1 MISGWTR
8 RAFLKTAAAGV
19 ALAIPRAGRA
29 ADGMVISLNPSLTK
43 KLEWPDFAR
52 LAASTGYSGVDVN
65 LSAAQAQGVDAT
77 RALLHELGLKPGAI
91 NLPVQF
97 AGDEAAFRQGLARLG
112 DAGAFAAAIDCPR
125 MVTVL
130 PPSSATPKE
139 ELRPRLRDRVTA
151 MAEILQ
157 RSNVRLGLEFLGPL
171 HFRTRQPHE
180 FIWRMDEALAF
191 SKECGPNVGLLL
203 DAWHWHHA
211 GASAADIKAAG
222 RSRIVHI
229 HVSDAKAQLPEDV
242 RDNQRLL
249 PGEGVIDLVAFFRAL
264 QEIGYTDAVSPEPL
278 GRIPESMSSEEGARL
293 GLSSTMSVMQKAGV
307 IGATAAA
314 TRSQPQDA
322 RMNWWRDARF
332 GMFIHWGLYAVPAG
346 DYKGH
351 RSKEIGEWIM
361 SWANIPRAEY
371 ERFAAQFNPVK
382 FNAARWVQIA
392 KDAGMKYMVITSK
405 HHDGFSMFDS
415 AVSDYD
421 IVDST
426 PFKRDPMRE
435 LADECRRQGLRF
447 AFYYSIMDWHHPSQ
461 YVDAPGKYP
470 TAGNRQTKM
479 LEGKKAE
486 YVAYMK
492 AQLKELVAKYDPAV
506 LWFDGEWVDW
516 WTEEDGQDLYRYV
529 RGLKPDILVNNRVG
543 KGRRGMQGMN
553 KTDRQ
558 YSGDFGTPEQQIPAT
573 GLPGVDWESC
583 MTMNDTWGYK
593 SYDDNWKSAPQLIH
607 NLIDSVS
614 KGGNYLLNVGP
625 TAEGEIPAPSVERL
639 AAIGRWLAVNGEA
652 IYGTTASPFATQ
664 LPWGRATRKQGTLYL
679 HVFEWPANRVLT
691 VPAFD
696 GSIRSASLLGASG
709 ATLGISKTADGW
721 SIALP
726 EKAPDSVASV
736 IKTNS

>member
-1 MISGWTR
+1 MNSGWTR

-19 ALAIPRAGRA
+19 ALALPRAGKA
-29 ADGMVISLNPSLTK
+29 AGSMFVSLNASLTK
-43 KLEWPDFAR
+43 KMEWPEFAR
-52 LAASTGYSGVDVN
+52 LAATTGYGGVDVN
-65 LSAAQAQGVDAT
+65 LSAAQPQGADAT
-77 RALLHELGLKPGAI
+77 RALLRELKLRPGAI

-97 AGDEAAFRQGLARLG
+97 AGDAEVFRQGLARLR
-112 DAGAFAAAIDCPR
+112 DAAAFAAAIDCPR

-139 ELRPRLRDRVTA
+139 QLRPLLRDRVA
-151 MAEILQ
+151 SMAEILQ
-157 RSNVRLGLEFLGPL
+157 RSNVRLALEFLGPM

-180 FIWRMDEALAF
+180 FIWRMDEALEF
-191 SKECGPNVGLLL
+191 GKECGENVGLLL

-211 GASAADIKAAG
+211 GATAGDIKAAG
-222 RSRIVHI
+222 RARIVHI
-229 HVSDAKAQLPEDV
+229 HVSDARPQPPEEV

-249 PGEGVIDLVAFFRAL
+249 PGEGIIDLVTFFRTL
-264 QEIGYTDAVSPEPL
+264 EEIGYTEAVSPEPL

-293 GLSSTMSVMQKAGV
+293 GLSSTTTVMRNAGV
-307 IGATAAA
+307 FAPAAA
-314 TRSQPQDA
+314 ARSQPADT
-322 RMNWWRDARF
+322 RMAWWRDARF

-371 ERFAAQFNPVK
+371 ERFAAQFDPVK
-382 FNAARWVQIA
+382 FDAARWVQIA

-421 IVDST
+421 IVDAT
-426 PFKRDPMRE
+426 PFKRDPMRG
-435 LADECRRQGLRF
+435 LADECRRQGIRF

-470 TAGNRQTKM
+470 TAGNGQTKM
-479 LEGKKAE
+479 LEGKKPE

-492 AQLKELVAKYDPAV
+492 AQLRELITKYDPAI
-506 LWFDGEWVDW
+506 LWFDGEWVNW
-516 WTEEDGQDLYRYV
+516 WTEEDGQDLYAYV
-529 RGLKPDILVNNRVG
+529 RGLKPDILINNRVG

-558 YSGDFGTPEQQIPAT
+558 YSGDFGTPEQQIPAS
-573 GLPGVDWESC
+573 GLPGIDWESC

-593 SYDDNWKSAPQLIH
+593 SYDDNWKSAPQLIR
-607 NLIDSVS
+607 NLIDIVS

-625 TAEGEIPAPSVERL
+625 TPEGEIPAPSVERL

-652 IYGTTASPFATQ
+652 VYGTTASPFGTE
-664 LPWGRATRKQGTLYL
+664 LPWGRVTRKHDALYL
-679 HVFEWPANRVLT
+679 HVFDWPANHVLT
-691 VPAFD
+691 IPAFD
-696 GSIRSASLLGASG
+696 APLRSATLLAAPRTPLAVSQ
-709 ATLGISKTADGW
+709 TADGW

-726 EKAPDSVASV
+726 ENAPDPVASV
-736 IKTNS
+736 IKINS

>member
-1 MISGWTR
+1 M
-8 RAFLKTAAAGV
+8 FV
-19 ALAIPRAGRA
+19 
-29 ADGMVISLNPSLTK
+29 SLNSSLTK
-43 KLEWPDFAR
+43 KMEWPEFAR
-52 LAASTGYSGVDVN
+52 LAAATGYGGVDVN
-65 LSAAQAQGVDAT
+65 LSAAQAQGADAT
-77 RALLHELGLKPGAI
+77 RALLRDLKLRPGAI

-97 AGDEAAFRQGLARLG
+97 TGEDAVFRQGLARLG
-112 DAGAFAAAIDCPR
+112 DAATFAAAIDCPR

-139 ELRPRLRDRVTA
+139 QLRPLLRDRVAA
-151 MAEILQ
+151 MAEVLE
-157 RSNVRLGLEFLGPL
+157 RSKVRLALEFLGPL

-191 SKECGPNVGLLL
+191 SKECGDNVGLLL
-203 DAWHWHHA
+203 DAWHWHHT
-211 GASAADIKAAG
+211 GATAADIKAAG
-222 RSRIVHI
+222 RARIVHI
-229 HVSDAKAQLPEDV
+229 HVSDAKAQPPEEV

-249 PGEGVIDLVAFFRAL
+249 PGEGVIDLVTFFRTL
-264 QEIGYTDAVSPEPL
+264 NEIGYADAVSPEPL

-293 GLSSTMSVMQKAGV
+293 GLSSTTSAIRKAGIPV
-307 IGATAAA
+307 APAAA
-314 TRSQPQDA
+314 A
-322 RMNWWRDARF
+322 RQLPDEGRMAWWRDARF
-332 GMFIHWGLYAVPAG
+332 GLFIHWGLYAVPAG

-371 ERFAAQFNPVK
+371 ERFASQFNPVK
-382 FNAARWVQIA
+382 FDAARWVQIA
-392 KDAGMKYMVITSK
+392 KDAGMKYVVITSK
-405 HHDGFSMFDS
+405 HHDGFAMFDS

-426 PFKRDPMRE
+426 PFRRDPMRE
-435 LADECRRQGLRF
+435 LADECRRQGIRF
-447 AFYYSIMDWHHPSQ
+447 AFYHSIMDWHHPSQ

-470 TAGNRQTKM
+470 TAGNSQTKM
-479 LEGKKAE
+479 LEGKKPE

-492 AQLKELVAKYDPAV
+492 AQLHELITKYDPAI

-516 WTEEDGQDLYRYV
+516 WTEEDGQDLYAYV
-529 RGLKPDILVNNRVG
+529 RGLKPDILINNRVG

-558 YSGDFGTPEQQIPAT
+558 YSGDFGTPEQQIPAS

-593 SYDDNWKSAPQLIH
+593 SYDDNWKSATQLIR
-607 NLIDSVS
+607 NLIDIVS

-639 AAIGRWLAVNGEA
+639 AAIGRWLAVNGDA
-652 IYGTTASPFATQ
+652 VYGTTASPFTTQ
-664 LPWGRATRKQGTLYL
+664 LPWGRATRTRAALYL
-679 HVFEWPANRVLT
+679 HVFDWPANGVLT
-691 VPAFD
+691 IPAFD
-696 GSIRSASLLGASG
+696 APVRSASLLA
-709 ATLGISKTADGW
+709 APRAPLAVSKTLDGW

-726 EKAPDSVASV
+726 ANAPDPVASV
-736 IKTNS
+736 IEVV